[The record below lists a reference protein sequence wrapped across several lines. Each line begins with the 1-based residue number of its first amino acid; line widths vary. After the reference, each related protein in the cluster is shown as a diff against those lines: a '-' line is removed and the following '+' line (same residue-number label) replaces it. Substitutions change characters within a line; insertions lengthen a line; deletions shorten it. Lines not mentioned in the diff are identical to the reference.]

1 MHLKTAVNALSLTRT
16 HSHHD
21 EKESPKPVEPYRIV
35 TASTEEEFD
44 QILGDHHHR
53 RVIVFCLTAPHNEL
67 DEVVERWCHH
77 YERLN
82 DVRFVRVDLDARPPL
97 EERLQPKVKPCW
109 FTFYKG
115 AETGWSSG
123 GLKRFVA
130 MHTDRKSSTS
140 S

>member
-1 MHLKTAVNALSLTRT
+1 M
-16 HSHHD
+16 
-21 EKESPKPVEPYRIV
+21 
-35 TASTEEEFD
+35 
-44 QILGDHHHR
+44 
-53 RVIVFCLTAPHNEL
+53 
-67 DEVVERWCHH
+67 
-77 YERLN
+77 
-82 DVRFVRVDLDARPPL
+82 RFVRVDLDARPPL